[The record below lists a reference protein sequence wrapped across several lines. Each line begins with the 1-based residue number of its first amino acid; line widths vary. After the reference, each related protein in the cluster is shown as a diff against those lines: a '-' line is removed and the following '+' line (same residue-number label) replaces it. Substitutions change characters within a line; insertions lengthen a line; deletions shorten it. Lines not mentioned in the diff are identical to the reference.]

1 MKTVSAAEMQALD
14 RRASEE
20 FGIPSL
26 LLMENAGRG
35 AAELV
40 FKGAKGGRVLI
51 VCGKGNNGGDGFV
64 AARHLFNR
72 GLHVTILLAAQP
84 SELKGDAAL
93 NYAITAKMQIP
104 TVLLDQEIAAKRLAA
119 CVVGADFL
127 VDALF
132 GIGLRSAVSGVH
144 ETLIQTM
151 NQSGRP
157 ILAMDIP
164 SGLDTDDGSVHGIA
178 VKASLTAAM
187 GMAKHGHFRGKG
199 PVYTGQLAVVD
210 IGLPRQLLA

>member
-1 MKTVSAAEMQALD
+1 MQALD
-14 RRASEE
+14 RRATEE

-35 AAELV
+35 AAELA
-40 FKGAKGGRVLI
+40 FKAAKGARILV

-72 GLHVTILLAAQP
+72 GLSVRILLAP
-84 SELKGDAAL
+84 PISELKGDAAL
-93 NYAITAKMQIP
+93 NFSIASKMHIPIT
-104 TVLLDQEIAAKRLAA
+104 LLEDEIAGKRLAA
-119 CVVGADFL
+119 SLVGADFL
-127 VDALF
+127 VDAIF
-132 GIGLRSAVSGVH
+132 GIGLSSAVLGVY

-164 SGLDTDDGSVHGIA
+164 SGLDSDDGSVHGIA
-178 VKASLTAAM
+178 VKASITAAM

-210 IGLPRQLLA
+210 IGLPRPLLA